1 MKSQNR
7 KAFTLV
13 EIMAASAIMTL
24 IVLGVLIITT
34 NILNTW
40 SRASGQLQT
49 YFDAAVVG
57 SIIQEDFESIK
68 IRKDGRAWLQVA
80 YPQSV
85 GLLTGEDDMDSV
97 PLRPPE
103 IMFYSPTMLRPRY
116 TREHIA
122 YLIILCTLKSVL
134 PLPVISK
141 MLETRL
147 QSQSVDVV
155 YDCFCDIAEKRMRQ
169 IAEMVRTAGDDSANL
184 PFEAALL
191 SATGAYLAQYLTKQF
206 L

>member
-1 MKSQNR
+1 MKDEPNGSVFVLPRWEALPELDLYMDQ
-7 KAFTLV
+7 
-13 EIMAASAIMTL
+13 L
-24 IVLGVLIITT
+24 ISLLEKYLAPLIDADQDKVI
-34 NILNTW
+34 
-40 SRASGQLQT
+40 SRA
-49 YFDAAVVG
+49 
-57 SIIQEDFESIK
+57 IINNYVKLK
-68 IRKDGRAWLQVA
+68 IIPAPVKK
-80 YPQSV
+80 
-85 GLLTGEDDMDSV
+85 
-97 PLRPPE
+97 
-103 IMFYSPTMLRPRY
+103 RY

-169 IAEMVRTAGDDSANL
+169 IAEMVRAAGDDSANL